1 MYEACCC
8 KNKRTGVTLM
18 SMLPKIL
25 STFSV
30 LVYALVVPYLEINQ
44 THVFNPHWPSHA
56 RLHEVWQL
64 ITNSAI
70 GVVSLWF
77 IWKRH
82 EVSRA
87 NLLTLLVTGGFMLA
101 FVLRDYY
108 GGSMLHSDG
117 TERLLLGMNIGVFGF
132 GCVLLASLLS
142 QMLWKSKS

>member
-8 KNKRTGVTLM
+8 KKKRTGVTLM

-30 LVYALVVPYLEINQ
+30 IVYALVVPYLEINQ

-117 TERLLLGMNIGVFGF
+117 TERLILGINIGVFGF

>member
-1 MYEACCC
+1 M
-8 KNKRTGVTLM
+8 G
-18 SMLPKIL
+18 MLPKIL

-44 THVFNPHWPSHA
+44 THVFNPDWPSHA

-64 ITNSAI
+64 VTNSAI
-70 GVVSLWF
+70 GGVSLWL
-77 IWKRH
+77 IWRRKEIH
-82 EVSRA
+82 LA

-117 TERLLLGMNIGVFGF
+117 TERLMLGMNIGVFGF
-132 GCVLLASLLS
+132 GCVLLATLLS
-142 QMLWKSKS
+142 QVLWKSKS

>member
-1 MYEACCC
+1 
-8 KNKRTGVTLM
+8 M

>member
-1 MYEACCC
+1 
-8 KNKRTGVTLM
+8 
-18 SMLPKIL
+18 MLSKIL

-64 ITNSAI
+64 ITNSTI
-70 GVVSLWF
+70 GAVSLWF
-77 IWKRH
+77 IWKRQ
-82 EVSRA
+82 EVGRA

-132 GCVLLASLLS
+132 GFVLVVTLLS
-142 QMLWKSKS
+142 QVLWKTKS

>member
-8 KNKRTGVTLM
+8 KKKRTGVTLM